1 MKTAKPLFGPAALLA
16 SGALI
21 AALLWPGLTL
31 GQGAG
36 SAGSS
41 VTVGRTPY
49 LSFVEIPDS
58 FAFSTTA
65 TAGAPHHVFNT
76 PDGPMGEG
84 KFLAVQD
91 TRNSG
96 GFIVQA
102 QTTNFTSG
110 GNTINASA
118 LRTVSTSSLSY
129 SPGSTIVG
137 NVHYYTGY
145 AGTPDVPTTQTVTAP
160 VNAIGTDFSQAA
172 TFDEVQSRPENN
184 ALDTPVD
191 ILSGCLT
198 AAQGRIGTMG
208 VGLAFDLSVPAYAVP
223 GSYDSTITYTIIDY
237 TEDPCP

>member
-1 MKTAKPLFGPAALLA
+1 MACALL
-16 SGALI
+16 
-21 AALLWPGLTL
+21 PGLAF
-31 GQGAG
+31 GQGSG
-36 SAGSS
+36 NAGSS
-41 VTVGRTPY
+41 ITVGRTSY

-58 FAFSTTA
+58 FAFSATT
-65 TAGAPHHVFNT
+65 TSGASHHVFNT

-84 KFLAVQD
+84 KFLAVSD

-96 GFIVQA
+96 GFVVQA

-129 SPGSTIVG
+129 PPGSTVVG

-145 AGTPDVPTTQTVTAP
+145 AGTPDNPTTQTVAAP
-160 VNAIGTDFSQAA
+160 VNAISTNFGQAA

-184 ALDTPVD
+184 ALNAPVD
-191 ILSGCLT
+191 ILSGCLPAT
-198 AAQGRIGTMG
+198 QGRIGTMG
-208 VGLAFDLSVPAYAVP
+208 VGLTFDLLVPAYAVP
-223 GSYDSTITYTIIDY
+223 GIYNSTITYTIIDY